1 MSLDN
6 IHLSPFLVQH
16 LYKHSIV
23 ELDTIKQ
30 NPKLDTPPV
39 SFLGRNEKRILIAVN
54 EPDNAFLPDL
64 DLNLLTGILTAC
76 NLSLA
81 DVALV
86 NLGKNKNLEFNSLME
101 EFSPVLV
108 ILFGVEPIQLS
119 FPLHFPNYQL
129 QQYNHQTYLSVPS
142 LNILANDNAQKKIFW
157 LCLQQHFFKPDL
169 K

>member
-23 ELDTIKQ
+23 ELETVEESGTVNCSLI
-30 NPKLDTPPV
+30 
-39 SFLGRNEKRILIAVN
+39 SFLGKNEKNVLIVVN
-54 EPDNAFLPDL
+54 EKDTPFIPDA

-86 NLGKNKNLEFNSLME
+86 NAAKNKGIEFDALMK
-101 EFSPVLV
+101 EFSPALV
-108 ILFGVEPIQLS
+108 ILFGIEPGELE
-119 FPLHFPNYQL
+119 FPLHFPHFQL
-129 QQYNHQTYLSVPS
+129 QQYNRQTYLSAPGLTV
-142 LNILANDNAQKKIFW
+142 LADDTGQKKQFW
-157 LCLQQHFFKPDL
+157 LCLQQHFFKR
-169 K
+169 